1 MRKSGFFTFAFF
13 CLRLFRAPERLGGAE
28 NFIFGGFVMKRKF
41 ISLLSLAATLLL
53 SVCCFFACNENVE
66 PVVITISQ
74 TVSENT
80 TLLEVMEEQKS
91 AGDLHF
97 KIENGLIVQIGTTKN
112 TTNSFWM
119 LYTTDTENANAQW
132 GTFAWN
138 GETLGSAI
146 LGAETLVV
154 KQGETYVWVYQSF

>member
-1 MRKSGFFTFAFF
+1 
-13 CLRLFRAPERLGGAE
+13 
-28 NFIFGGFVMKRKF
+28 MKRKF
-41 ISLLSLAATLLL
+41 ISFFSAVAVLLLSLFCL
-53 SVCCFFACNENVE
+53 VGCNENVD

-80 TLLEVMEEQKS
+80 TLLEVMQEQKS
-91 AGDLHF
+91 AGELDF
-97 KIENGLIVQIGTTKN
+97 QMENGMVVQIGTTKN

-119 LYTTDTENANAQW
+119 LYTTDAENANAQW
-132 GTFAWN
+132 GTFEWN
-138 GETLGSAI
+138 GEMLGSAI